1 MSTQTAEYEKL
12 QQRRIDETVTTL
24 KQCVILD
31 EEEEVVDEFPPLTD
45 YQLKLVRHGLYGSPG
60 EVIANKF
67 NMSITRQDL
76 NTLDGLN
83 WLNDE
88 VINFYMELIKARSSE
103 VDYLP
108 KVHVM
113 NTFFV
118 GKLLQQGHSGVRRWT
133 RKIDIFSYDIIPVPV
148 HVGNVHWCMSVINI
162 KEKTIKYYDSMGHPN
177 WPVIDALEQ
186 YLKDESLDKRQIH
199 LDTSDWAKECVR
211 DCPKQHNGSDCGV
224 FSCMFAE
231 FICRDSK
238 ISFDQQHMP
247 YFRRKMVCEIASG
260 KLILGY

>member
-1 MSTQTAEYEKL
+1 M
-12 QQRRIDETVTTL
+12 TTL
-24 KQCVILD
+24 KQCVIID
-31 EEEEVVDEFPPLTD
+31 EEEDLVEEYPALTD
-45 YQLKLVRHGLYGSPG
+45 HQLKMVRHGLYGPPH
-60 EVIANKF
+60 EVLVNKF
-67 NMSITRQDL
+67 SMSITRKDL

-88 VINFYMELIKARSSE
+88 VINFYMELLKQRSIE

-118 GKLLQQGHSGVRRWT
+118 GKLLQQGHAGVRRWT
-133 RKIDIFSYDIIPVPV
+133 RKIDVFSYDVIPVPV
-148 HVGNVHWCMSVINI
+148 HVGNVHWCMSII
-162 KEKTIKYYDSMGHPN
+162 HIRDKTIKYYDSMGHEN
-177 WPVIDALEQ
+177 WAVIDALEQ
-186 YLKDESLDKRQIH
+186 YLRDESMDKLKVA
-199 LDTSDWAKECVR
+199 LDTSDWTKECVR

-231 FICRDSK
+231 FVCRDSK

-247 YFRRKMVCEIASG
+247 YFRRKMVYEIMSG
-260 KLILGY
+260 KLLLGY